1 MVLVLLNIFCQPILR
16 DRSRR
21 IKGEHRFVQGNMGK
35 TRDGKT
41 GQEEEETE
49 RAQQRN
55 CPLGTLQFCPYDGS
69 IFPLCCDHHLSVL
82 RTHIHCHIPSASHS
96 SITLLFFLLFY
107 FFIFLFIL
115 FATSLLPSHSLLSLI
130 GISST
135 TQLSAAFTNNYF
147 SIQSVYVGT
156 HSCECATYLSA
167 PPCLYISFCHFPLK
181 SLQRL
186 ANLQIQPLY
195 THFFSLFFL
204 KFHTLFTHLCSPVCM
219 HRDNEL
225 QQVNLALQL
234 CFFYGSS
241 SPGHP

>member
-1 MVLVLLNIFCQPILR
+1 
-16 DRSRR
+16 
-21 IKGEHRFVQGNMGK
+21 MGK

-69 IFPLCCDHHLSVL
+69 IFPLCCDHHLCLTHTHPLSYSLCLSFQHYPSV
-82 RTHIHCHIPSASHS
+82 
-96 SITLLFFLLFY
+96 FL
-107 FFIFLFIL
+107 
-115 FATSLLPSHSLLSLI
+115 ATSLLPSHSLLSLI